1 MTLDVVREQPFERAL
16 PSSPEAERAILGAI
30 LLDNGLITQ
39 AAEILKP
46 EDFYVPSHRRIFIAM
61 LSLFQRGA
69 EINPILIAEELKKEH
84 SLESVGGVSYIT
96 NLTFGLPHSS
106 SIEHY
111 AKVVTGKSYL
121 RKLYKETFAIQEEI
135 AAEED
140 EPEVIGEHAE
150 QRIFG
155 LKDCRTSRGKFEG
168 VKPIAESVLTLIQE
182 QSGRGAVVSGLTTGF
197 TDFDRLTS
205 GLQKPNLII
214 VAARPS
220 TGKTSFAL
228 MLAQNAAIL
237 AGAVVGYFALEG
249 SKRSLV
255 TRMIAQQANIDANR
269 LRNGFLSRLEWGQ
282 IAKALAVL
290 SDLKISF
297 DDTPGMTILEMRA
310 KAMRLADEHKKLDLI
325 VVDHVQLM
333 RGRKQSYQSENLMLT
348 EISNDLVALSKE
360 LNVPLVALSQMSRKS
375 EDRSDHTP
383 QLADL
388 RGSGTLEQDADVV
401 AFLHRPEKYMS
412 QAQRDNL
419 PEDERNLCE
428 VIIAKQREGP
438 TDVVNLRWTPSSMR
452 FDNLYRET
460 EATLPYQQ
468 ERCERA
474 PVMDFNDD

>member
-1 MTLDVVREQPFERAL
+1 MTFDVERAL
-16 PSSPEAERAILGAI
+16 PSSSEAERAILGLI
-30 LLDNGLITQ
+30 LLNNGLITQ
-39 AAEILKP
+39 AAELLQP

-61 LSLFQRGA
+61 LALFQRGS
-69 EINPILIAEELKKEH
+69 EINPILIGEELKKENA
-84 SLESVGGVSYIT
+84 LESAGGVSFIT
-96 NLTFGLPHSS
+96 NLTYGLPHSTN
-106 SIEHY
+106 IEHY

-121 RKLYKETFAIQEEI
+121 RKLIKEANAITQE
-135 AAEED
+135 ALSEED
-140 EPEVIGEHAE
+140 EPEIIGEHAE

-168 VKPIAESVLTLIQE
+168 VKPIAEGVLELIQA

-197 TDFDRLTS
+197 TDLDRLTS

-228 MLAQNAAIL
+228 MLAQNAAML
-237 AGAVVGYFALEG
+237 TGAVVGYFALEG

-255 TRMIAQQANIDANR
+255 TRLLAQRSNVDANR

-282 IAKALAVL
+282 IAKALADL
-290 SDLKISF
+290 SDTKISF
-297 DDTPGMTILEMRA
+297 DDTAGATILEMRA
-310 KAMRLADEHKKLDLI
+310 KAMRLADEQKKLDLI
-325 VVDHVQLM
+325 IVDHVQLM
-333 RGRKQSYQSENLMLT
+333 RGRKQNYQSENLMLT
-348 EISNDLVALSKE
+348 EISNDLVALAKE

-412 QAQRDNL
+412 ASQRDAL
-419 PEDERNLCE
+419 PDDERNLCE
-428 VIIAKQREGP
+428 LIIAKQREGP
-438 TDVVNLRWTPSSMR
+438 TDVVQLRWTPSSMR

-460 EATLPYQQ
+460 
-468 ERCERA
+468 
-474 PVMDFNDD
+474 PVIDFNDD

>member
-1 MTLDVVREQPFERAL
+1 MTPDQVRDQPFERAL
-16 PSSPEAERAILGAI
+16 PNSSESERACLGGIILN
-30 LLDNGLITQ
+30 NGLITQ
-39 AAEILKP
+39 AAEIFKP
-46 EDFYVPSHRRIFIAM
+46 DDFYVPSNRKIFIAM
-61 LSLFQRGA
+61 MALFQRGS
-69 EINPILIAEELKKEH
+69 EINPILIGEELKKENA
-84 SLESVGGVSYIT
+84 LESVGGIAYIT
-96 NLTFGLPHSS
+96 NLTYGLPHSTN
-106 SIEHY
+106 IAHY
-111 AKVVTGKSYL
+111 AKVIIGKSYL
-121 RKLYKETFAIQEEI
+121 RKLIKEANAITQE
-135 AAEED
+135 ALAEED
-140 EPEVIGEHAE
+140 EPEAIGEHAE

-155 LKDCRTSRGKFEG
+155 LKDARTSRGKFEG
-168 VKPIAESVLTLIQE
+168 VKPIAEGVLELIQE

-197 TDFDRLTS
+197 HDLDRLTS

-237 AGAVVGYFALEG
+237 TEAVVGYFALEG

-255 TRMIAQQANIDANR
+255 TRLLAQQGNIDANR
-269 LRNGFLSRLEWGQ
+269 LRNGFLSRLEWAQ
-282 IAKALAVL
+282 IAKASGVL
-290 SDLKISF
+290 SETKISF

-310 KAMRLADEHKKLDLI
+310 KAMRLADEQKKLDLI
-325 VVDHVQLM
+325 IVDHIQLM

-412 QAQRDNL
+412 QTQRDNL

-460 EATLPYQQ
+460 PATLPYTQ
-468 ERCERA
+468 ERGEVA
-474 PVMDFNDD
+474 PLIDFNDD

>member
-1 MTLDVVREQPFERAL
+1 MTLDIVGSQPFERAL

-39 AAEILKP
+39 AAEVLKP
-46 EDFYVPSHRRIFIAM
+46 EDFYVPSHRRIFVAM

-69 EINPILIAEELKKEH
+69 EINPILIGEELKKENA
-84 SLESVGGVSYIT
+84 LESVGGISFIT
-96 NLTFGLPHSS
+96 NLTWGLPHSAN
-106 SIEHY
+106 IAHY

-121 RKLYKETFAIQEEI
+121 RKLIKEANAITSE
-135 AAEED
+135 ALAEED
-140 EPEVIGEHAE
+140 EPEVIAEHAE

-197 TDFDRLTS
+197 TDVDRLTS

-282 IAKALAVL
+282 IAKALSVL

-297 DDTPGMTILEMRA
+297 DDTPGMTMLEMRA

-438 TDVVNLRWTPSSMR
+438 TDVVQLRWTPSSMR

-460 EATLPYQQ
+460 PPTLPYQQ
-468 ERCERA
+468 ERGERA
-474 PVMDFNDD
+474 PVIDFNDD